1 MERLEE
7 HGLVEDLAA
16 IPVLNDAELLKHL
29 EIRYKKDL
37 IHCFCGPTLVVI
49 NPYKRVDHEESKEKW
64 DLIHH
69 HLREGTMN
77 ECLPHLW
84 TISAIS
90 WDKLFKEGNN

>member
-69 HLREGTMN
+69 HL
-77 ECLPHLW
+77 
-84 TISAIS
+84 
-90 WDKLFKEGNN
+90 